1 MTEFQ
6 FDMMKSALT
15 ELNLPEVTHLACLTI
30 LDDKRTKD
38 IFTAKNTRNV
48 IAGAIYITAI
58 QTNNRVTQRQIA
70 DVVGVSKS
78 TIYTYYVRM
87 AKLLGLYG

>member
-30 LDDKRTKD
+30 LDYKRTKD

-48 IAGAIYITAI
+48 IAGAIYIATI

-70 DVVGVSKS
+70 DVVRVSKS
-78 TIYTYYVRM
+78 KIHTYYVRM
-87 AKLLGLYG
+87 ARLLGLYG